1 MDTQLIT
8 TQMRHRSWMED
19 YAQQQESGLTVKAW
33 CQEKGIAQK
42 TFYYRLRVLRE
53 EACGLLNSEQDKPVT
68 ERTPEFVRVGMPK
81 AAGDSS
87 GIKIK
92 LDSAEISISP
102 DASSEHVRMVLEAIA
117 HA

>member
-1 MDTQLIT
+1 MDTQLVA

-19 YAQQQESGLTVKAW
+19 YARQQESGLTVKAW
-33 CQEKGIAQK
+33 CQENGITQK

-53 EACGLLNSEQDKPVT
+53 EACSLMNMESNKPAVKQ
-68 ERTPEFVRVGMPK
+68 EPGFVRVGLPK
-81 AAGDSS
+81 AAETSS
-87 GIKIK
+87 GIRIK

-102 DASSEHVRMVLEAIA
+102 DASNEHVRMVLEAIA

>member
-1 MDTQLIT
+1 MERNQYGYTVSSDANEAQVLDGGLCKAAGK
-8 TQMRHRSWMED
+8 RSD
-19 YAQQQESGLTVKAW
+19 G
-33 CQEKGIAQK
+33 QK

-53 EACGLLNSEQDKPVT
+53 EACSLMNAESNKPAVKHD
-68 ERTPEFVRVGMPK
+68 PEFVRVGSPYSV
-81 AAGDSS
+81 AGSS
-87 GIKIK
+87 GIRIK